1 MSFSDSNIMIISFFF
16 FKKETRRRRI
26 AGARAAGREGGI
38 IETGKPGERA
48 SEIWL
53 EEKRKAGGGFLGV
66 GACRRVRTAATVKL
80 PGKADK

>member
-26 AGARAAGREGGI
+26 MGARAAGREGGI

-48 SEIWL
+48 SGDGR
-53 EEKRKAGGGFLGV
+53 RKTESRSRLSRCWSLSAGES
-66 GACRRVRTAATVKL
+66 CRHGEAA
-80 PGKADK
+80 GKADK

>member
-26 AGARAAGREGGI
+26 MGARAAGREGGT

-48 SEIWL
+48 SGYGR
-53 EEKRKAGGGFLGV
+53 RKTESRGRLSRCWSFSAGESCRGGV
-66 GACRRVRTAATVKL
+66 AR
-80 PGKADK
+80 KADK